1 VHQVSG
7 ENVKSLG
14 NGSSSK
20 NGDTVPVPPRGTIAS
35 GDHADLLEEYHDRWK
50 ADPQSVD
57 PSWRSFFEGFEL
69 GLQQAPE
76 LDEKLASALP
86 PDTTAPSSPGRSHRI
101 DGSESSYRL
110 KQARIYNLL
119 FAYRTLGHQIAS
131 LDPLE
136 LAKPI
141 ETPLDIHH
149 FNLEESDHDIEFDSG
164 KLAGGG
170 YRTLRDILS
179 ILKTTYTGNI
189 GVEYMHMQNFEQ
201 RRWLRDR
208 METCHNQPEFS
219 QQKKRRILNR
229 VLAAELFERFLHTR
243 YVGQKRFSIE
253 GGETLI
259 PMLDTLVQS
268 CPRHGIRQLVMGMAH
283 RGRLNVL
290 ANILNK
296 SYKEIFNEFAE
307 NFIPETVLGDGD
319 VKYHLGYD
327 CRVNTIQGVS
337 VGISLAPNPSHLE
350 AVGPVVQ
357 GKARAYQRILNDT
370 EERSKVVPI
379 LMHGDAALIAQ
390 GVVQETLNLSQL
402 DGYKTGGSLHIAIN
416 NQIGF
421 TTVPHDARTSIY
433 CTSVAKM
440 LGVPI
445 FHVNGDDPLAAVHVL
460 EMALDFRQTFHRD
473 VFIDLQCYRR
483 HGHNEGD
490 EPNFTQPTL
499 YSEIDTHPKVSQT
512 LIPKLIE
519 DGSITQ
525 EQADEYVE
533 RLEKYLEDALNE
545 SKAAVKK
552 FRPKIRKPLACPELL
567 EPVASNVESPRLK
580 RVGQCLTQ
588 VPDNHKINS
597 KLNRLLSSRR
607 AMLEGKDPVDWA
619 FAEHL
624 AFGTLLDEGVPI
636 RLSGQD
642 CRRGT
647 FSQRHSVLYDL
658 ETRERYLPLQNIS
671 NKQARFCVYNSPLS
685 EYAVLGFDFGYSLD
699 YPNMLCLW
707 EAQFGDFING
717 AQIMIDQYI
726 CSSESKWGVTSGIVL
741 LLPHGYHGQGPEH
754 SSARLERFLTLAAE
768 DNIQVA
774 NCTTPAQ
781 YFHILRRQGLRPIKK
796 PLVIM
801 TPKGMLRDKRATSK
815 LSEFTTPHFEEIL
828 PDPAKPK
835 PENVER
841 VVLCSGK
848 VFFDLDTYRKENEI
862 HNVALIRVEQL
873 YPLHEKKLTRIM
885 KPYWGSIPATAQNT
899 PRVFWA
905 QEESENNGA
914 WRYIEPKLRKL
925 LGREI
930 HYAGRDASASPA
942 TGSLAIHELEQ
953 KDLIE
958 QALVR

>member
-1 VHQVSG
+1 MHEVNL
-7 ENVKSLG
+7 ENIDRLNRRS
-14 NGSSSK
+14 N
-20 NGDTVPVPPRGTIAS
+20 NGDTSRTPARGTIAS
-35 GDHADLLEEYHDRWK
+35 PDNADLLEQLHDQWMS
-50 ADPQSVD
+50 DPASVE

-69 GLQQAPE
+69 GSQQAPPLPDGIE
-76 LDEKLASALP
+76 AISSAP
-86 PDTTAPSSPGRSHRI
+86 VAGRPV
-101 DGSESSYRL
+101 ESSSVGTSEYLL

-119 FAYRTLGHQIAS
+119 FAYRSLGHQISS

-141 ETPLDIHH
+141 DTPLDIEN
-149 FNLEESDHDIEFDSG
+149 FKLEDRDLDTTFDSG

-170 YRTLRDILS
+170 PRPLRDIIS
-179 ILKTTYTGNI
+179 ILKSTYTGNI

-208 METCHNQPEFS
+208 MESCGNRPDFS
-219 QQKKRRILNR
+219 HRKQRRILNR

-243 YVGQKRFSIE
+243 YVGQKRFSLE

-259 PMLDTLVQS
+259 PMLDTLVQG
-268 CPRHGIRQLVMGMAH
+268 CPKRGVRQLVMGMSH

-327 CRVNTIQGVS
+327 CRVNTIEGVS

-350 AVGPVVQ
+350 AVGPVVE
-357 GKARAYQRILNDT
+357 GKARAYQRILNDSA
-370 EERSKVVPI
+370 ERKKVIPI
-379 LMHGDAALIAQ
+379 LMHGDAAMIGQ
-390 GVVQETLNLSQL
+390 GVVQETLNMSQL
-402 DGYKTGGSLHIAIN
+402 EGYRTGGTLHIAIN

-421 TTVPHDARTSIY
+421 TTVPNDARTSIY
-433 CTSVAKM
+433 CTSIAKM

-445 FHVNGDDPLAAVHVL
+445 FHVNGDDPMAAVYTL
-460 EMALDFRQTFHRD
+460 ELAIDYRQKFGRD

-499 YSEIDTHPKVSQT
+499 YSEIDTHPKVSES
-512 LIPKLIE
+512 LIPQMIE
-519 DGSITQ
+519 TGAIT
-525 EQADEYVE
+525 EAQADEYVE
-533 RLEKYLEDALNE
+533 KLGKYLEDALSE

-552 FRPKIRKPLACPELL
+552 FRPGIRKPLSCPQLL
-567 EPVASNVESPRLK
+567 EPVATGVDAPRLK
-580 RVGQCLTQ
+580 RVGNSMTK
-588 VPDNHKINS
+588 VPGDHKINS
-597 KLNRLLSSRR
+597 KLQRLLDTRL
-607 AMLEGKDPVDWA
+607 AMIEEREPLDWA

-647 FSQRHSVLYDL
+647 FSHRHSVLYDL
-658 ETRERYLPLQNIS
+658 ETRERYIPLKNIS
-671 NKQARFCVYNSPLS
+671 NKQASFCVYNSPLS

-707 EAQFGDFING
+707 EAQFGDFANG
-717 AQIMIDQYI
+717 AQIIIDQYI
-726 CSSESKWGVTSGIVL
+726 CSSESKWGVTSGIIL

-774 NCTTPAQ
+774 NCSTPAQ

-801 TPKGMLRDKRATSK
+801 TPKGMLRDPRAASSLAEFSK
-815 LSEFTTPHFEEIL
+815 KHFEEIL
-828 PDPAKPK
+828 PDPTKPDPQSVK
-835 PENVER
+835 R
-841 VVLCSGK
+841 VILCSGK
-848 VFFDLDTYRKENEI
+848 IFFDLDTYRKENELN
-862 HNVALIRVEQL
+862 HVALIRIEQL
-873 YPLHEKKLTRIM
+873 YPLHEKKLLRVL
-885 KPYWGSIPATAQNT
+885 KPYLGPTTDSPQSTTAPDA
-899 PRVFWA
+899 PRVMWA

-942 TGSLAIHELEQ
+942 TGSLAIHLLEQ
-953 KDLIE
+953 TDLLE